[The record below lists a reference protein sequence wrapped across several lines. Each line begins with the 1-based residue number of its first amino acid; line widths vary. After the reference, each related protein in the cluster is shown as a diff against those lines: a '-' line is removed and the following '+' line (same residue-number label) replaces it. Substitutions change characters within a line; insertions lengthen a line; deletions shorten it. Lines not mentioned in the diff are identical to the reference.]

1 MTVIGDSRLIERDLL
16 PLILLAILILP
27 AWAVDSAAPP
37 EVINY
42 SNDWPLPNKD
52 YSNTRA
58 AIAVDFGINSSNINS
73 LRIAWHYPITGE
85 AASNPLI
92 LGDTV
97 YFQDLKSN
105 ITALDMTNG
114 SVKWKK
120 DYNLPVLGPNGVAV
134 GYGKVFAIAGYY
146 DLVAL
151 NASSG
156 EEIWSKNLSNKDTVG
171 ITIQPLVYDN
181 MVYVSTEAGGTSSSS
196 DPAGGVGVLY
206 AVNQMT
212 GNVIWSFNTVDSEDI
227 WGNPDIN
234 YGGGT
239 YMPPGIDLKTNVIY
253 WGTTNSAP
261 VPGTKDY
268 PNGSSRPGPNL
279 YTNSMLALNHS
290 TGELLWYTQVY
301 PHDMFNYSLVISP
314 ILAKANISGVS
325 QDIVIGSGKTG
336 RVYAFNRS
344 NGAILWETV
353 VGIHQ
358 NDQMA
363 AVSEGKTRVY
373 PGSEGGVETAMA
385 FAEGIVYVPVNNM
398 YADITPTDYFEG
410 NFSNATGELVAI
422 QADTGKVLW
431 DKKFDSMAI
440 GAATVV
446 NDLVFTATASGM
458 IYALKRSTGEEI
470 WTYSVPPGV
479 NGWPA
484 VSGDTIVFLGGKD
497 GSPALMAFKLPG
509 RR

>member
-1 MTVIGDSRLIERDLL
+1 MITIVSSKLADKKLM
-16 PLILLAILILP
+16 PFILLVILILP
-27 AWAVDSAAPP
+27 VWAADSAAPP
-37 EVINY
+37 EVANY
-42 SNDWPLPNKD
+42 SKDWPLPNKD

-58 AIAVDFGINSSNINS
+58 LIDRDSGINSSNINNLS
-73 LRIAWHYPITGE
+73 IAWSYPIIGG

-92 LGDTV
+92 LGDAV

-105 ITALDMTNG
+105 IVALYKSNG

-134 GYGKVFAIAGYY
+134 GYEKVFAAAGYY

-151 NASSG
+151 SASSG
-156 EEIWSKNLSNKDTVG
+156 EEIWSRNLSNKDTVG
-171 ITIQPLVYDN
+171 IAIQPLVYDG
-181 MVYVSTEAGGTSSSS
+181 MVYVSTEAGETLSAS
-196 DPAGGVGVLY
+196 DPAGGVGTFY
-206 AVNQMT
+206 AIDQAT
-212 GNVIWSFNTVDSEDI
+212 GNMVWSFDTVDSKDI

-239 YMPPGIDLKTNVIY
+239 YMPPGIDPETGTIY
-253 WGTTNSAP
+253 WGTSNSAP
-261 VPGTKDY
+261 VPGTKEY

-290 TGELLWYTQVY
+290 TGDLLWYTQVY

-314 ILAKANISGVS
+314 ILAQANINGVL

-344 NGAILWETV
+344 SGAILWETV

-358 NDQMA
+358 NDQLA
-363 AVSEGKTRVY
+363 FVPEGKTRVY
-373 PGSEGGVETAMA
+373 PGSEGGVETDMA
-385 FAEGIVYVPVNNM
+385 FAEGVVYVPVNNM
-398 YADITPTDYFEG
+398 YADVAPTDYFEG

-422 QADTGKVLW
+422 QADTGKILW

-440 GAATVV
+440 GTATVV
-446 NDLVFTATASGM
+446 NDLAFTATASGM
-458 IYALKRSTGEEI
+458 IYAFNRSTGEEV
-470 WTYSVPPGV
+470 WTYSAPPGV

-484 VSGDTIVFLGGKD
+484 VSGNTIVFLSGKD
-497 GSPALMAFKLPG
+497 GSPVLMAFKLPDG
-509 RR
+509 Q